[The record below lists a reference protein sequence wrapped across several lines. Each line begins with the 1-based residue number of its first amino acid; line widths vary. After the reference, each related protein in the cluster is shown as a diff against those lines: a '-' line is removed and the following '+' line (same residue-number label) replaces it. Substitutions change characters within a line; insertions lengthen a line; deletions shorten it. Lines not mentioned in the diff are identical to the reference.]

1 MPTPVSLSLILCTYG
16 RTTELERLFQSLA
29 AQSYRD
35 FEVIV
40 VDQNPDARISPYLER
55 ARKSGIRLQHVRH
68 DVPNLSAARNVGL
81 QHAQGAWIG
90 FPDDDC
96 WYEPDMLE
104 RLGGAFMAAG
114 CLSGV
119 VARWAE
125 WREPAGL
132 PHRFT
137 WARYRAFRDRLAVS
151 FMLFFRRSLF
161 DRIGGFDPRL
171 GIGQWFGAAEETD
184 FMMRALHA
192 GAVLE
197 FRPAAVVHHPLKEP
211 GNTAADRRD
220 ARQRER
226 GTGALYVKHGL
237 PPLVIARGLAAPVLK
252 PLLGREGLGNL
263 LIGWMT
269 ALGRWEG
276 LVQWRR
282 QARRANAYAVGTII
296 KAPAHAADH
305 ARAVVHDAEPS
316 GYAEALDSLHR

>member
-1 MPTPVSLSLILCTYG
+1 MPTPFSLSLILCTYG

-29 AQSYRD
+29 AQSFRN
-35 FEVIV
+35 FEVVV
-40 VDQNPDARISPYLER
+40 VDQNPDARITPYLER
-55 ARKSGIRLQHVRH
+55 ARAAGIRLQHVRH
-68 DVPNLSAARNVGL
+68 DVPNLSVARNIGL
-81 QHAQGAWIG
+81 HHAQGAWVG

-96 WYEPDMLE
+96 WYEPNMLE
-104 RLGGAFMAAG
+104 RLASAFTAAG
-114 CLSGV
+114 DLSGL
-119 VARWAE
+119 VARWSE
-125 WREPAGL
+125 WREPATL

-137 WARYRAFRDRLAVS
+137 WARYHVFRDRLAVS

-184 FMMRALHA
+184 FVMRALHA

-237 PPLVIARGLAAPVLK
+237 PPMVIARGLAAPLLK

-263 LIGWMT
+263 AIGWMT

-282 QARRANAYAVGTII
+282 QARLSNKLGAVAAI
-296 KAPAHAADH
+296 KAPPYAADRVSALIH
-305 ARAVVHDAEPS
+305 EAEPS
-316 GYAEALDSLHR
+316 GYAEMMDSLNR